1 MSGDTGCLGAAL
13 GLDGGFGTI
22 APEDP
27 LRPTPGS
34 WQINVSDRRCSPGE
48 QHCRTS
54 RRGLELDPQLSSPCR
69 LGHHRGTAR
78 GMGSWS
84 GTLPSKQAERP
95 HFRTTVDI
103 ALPTMQAG
111 QRDGPGIESHGP
123 ARLIQDRQSPHL
135 PDNRWH
141 CPSPPSRMGRGVRPT
156 GPAEWYKIR
165 LLPIHAVQPTGPV
178 RRVRAAASAEAV

>member
-1 MSGDTGCLGAAL
+1 
-13 GLDGGFGTI
+13 
-22 APEDP
+22 
-27 LRPTPGS
+27 
-34 WQINVSDRRCSPGE
+34 
-48 QHCRTS
+48 
-54 RRGLELDPQLSSPCR
+54 
-69 LGHHRGTAR
+69 
-78 GMGSWS
+78 MGSWS

-103 ALPTMQAG
+103 ALPIMQAG
-111 QRDGPGIESHGP
+111 QRGWSGIESHGP

-141 CPSPPSRMGRGVRPT
+141 CPHRHPEWAERMAWDVDGHDRAHPPSKPAEPPPSEKSPTRTLTTPGMGRVVRPT

>member
-1 MSGDTGCLGAAL
+1 MAAL

-34 WQINVSDRRCSPGE
+34 WQVDVSDRRCSPGE

-95 HFRTTVDI
+95 HFRTTVGI
-103 ALPTMQAG
+103 APHRHPEWAERMAWDVDGHDRAHPPSKPAEPTFRTTVGIAPHRHPEWAEG
-111 QRDGPGIESHGP
+111 FSPPG
-123 ARLIQDRQSPHL
+123 RQSGT
-135 PDNRWH
+135 RSGC
-141 CPSPPSRMGRGVRPT
+141 CPSMQFSPPCRCAG
-156 GPAEWYKIR
+156 
-165 LLPIHAVQPTGPV
+165 
-178 RRVRAAASAEAV
+178 

>member
-1 MSGDTGCLGAAL
+1 MEAL
-13 GLDGGFGTI
+13 GRSPQRILCAPRPDRGRSTFPIDAVHRVSNI
-22 APEDP
+22 AAH
-27 LRPTPGS
+27 RAVG
-34 WQINVSDRRCSPGE
+34 
-48 QHCRTS
+48 
-54 RRGLELDPQLSSPCR
+54 LSSTHSSHLHAGWATIGGR
-69 LGHHRGTAR
+69 AR